1 MLPLKPTMEIKNQIK
16 KRKIKSMLKQIK
28 NIIVVA
34 IILNVTQ
41 TLAQERRQTKDT
53 INTEVVNVVKPY
65 TPKVSDAFK
74 VKEIPSIDEEET
86 TTKKSIKYNIFS
98 IPVAST
104 FTPAKGKAAEVDKA
118 KKAIL
123 YDNYASFGVGT
134 YTSVLGEV
142 YLNHAINR
150 TESVGGYVSH
160 HSSQG
165 GIENLLLE
173 DKFSNTKLN
182 INYTKKA
189 SDYSW
194 NVDAGYQHQV
204 FNWYGLPQPLFD
216 QVTANTI
223 NPQHKFFNFDF
234 GGEIEFENS
243 LINNGSMRFR
253 RFADDYE
260 SGENR
265 FTTTSNFDIPLRN
278 GELNT
283 TVKIDYLG
291 GTFNRNIFT
300 TAEVNYG
307 NFNVGISPSYQI
319 KEDDLTL
326 DLGVSLYYLNDTE
339 ANKNKFF
346 IYPNVTVS
354 YRMVKDILIAYGG
367 IEGDL
372 IQNTYYD
379 FATEN
384 PFVSPTLFIIP
395 TDQQYNAYVGLK
407 GKLSNNMSYNIKGK
421 YIAENNTA
429 LLVSNPALIG
439 ETENYQ
445 YGNSYGVVYDDVK
458 TLSVFGEINVDVNRN
473 FTLGIKAE
481 YFSYTSKNEAEAWNK
496 PDFEAS
502 LFMDVQIDEHWFAG
516 ANLYYVGERLDQF
529 YVVDPLVNSSPTTV
543 ILESYFDANAHL
555 GYRINDEWSVYAKA
569 NNIANQDY
577 KRWLNYPVQ
586 GIQFLA
592 GVTYKFDF

>member
-1 MLPLKPTMEIKNQIK
+1 MLPLKQTMEIKNQIK
-16 KRKIKSMLKQIK
+16 KRKIISMLKQIQ
-28 NIIVVA
+28 NIIIVV
-34 IILNVTQ
+34 ITLSITQ
-41 TLAQERRQTKDT
+41 VVAQERRQKDT

-65 TPKVSDAFK
+65 SPKVSDAFK
-74 VKEIPSIDEEET
+74 VKEIPSIDDEET
-86 TTKKSIKYNIFS
+86 AAKKKIKYNIFS

-104 FTPAKGKAAEVDKA
+104 FTPAKGKAADVDKE
-118 KKAIL
+118 KKVKL

-134 YTSVLGEV
+134 YTSILGEV

-150 TESVGGYVSH
+150 TESVGGYINH

-165 GIENLLLE
+165 GIENLILD
-173 DKFSNTKLN
+173 DKFSNSQLN
-182 INYTKKA
+182 INYAKK
-189 SDYSW
+189 SRDYSW

-216 QVTANTI
+216 QTVANSI
-223 NPQHKFFNFDF
+223 NPQHKFFTFDF
-234 GGEIEFENS
+234 GGAIEFKNR

-265 FTTTSNFDIPLRN
+265 FTVKTNFDIPLNN
-278 GELNT
+278 GTLNT
-283 TVKIDYLG
+283 TIIIDYLD

-300 TAEVNYG
+300 SEELNYG
-307 NFNVGISPSYQI
+307 NFNIGIIPSYQI

-339 ANKNKFF
+339 AGKNKFF
-346 IYPNVTVS
+346 IYPKVTAT

-372 IQNTYYD
+372 NQNSYYD
-379 FATEN
+379 FAKLN

-407 GKLSNNMSYNIKGK
+407 GKLSNSMSYNIKGK
-421 YIAENNTA
+421 YVAENNTA
-429 LLVSNPALIG
+429 LLKSNPALIG

-445 YGNSYGVVYDDVK
+445 FGNSYGVVYDDVK
-458 TLSVFGEINVDVNRN
+458 TLSVFGELNVDVNRN
-473 FTLGIKAE
+473 FTLGVKAE
-481 YFSYTSKNEAEAWNK
+481 YFTYTTKNEAEAWNK

-516 ANLYYVGERLDQF
+516 ANLFYVGERMDQSF
-529 YVVDPLVNSSPTTV
+529 VLDPLINSVPTTI
-543 ILESYFDANAHL
+543 ILKSYFDANAHL

-577 KRWLNYPVQ
+577 QRWLNYPVQ

-592 GVTYKFDF
+592 GATYKFDF